1 MVYKVIPMIQ
11 TQSNEKKSIHLDA
24 IFSSHPHGVEV
35 SLGDFQSSQET
46 YTVFYAKNITTGLCV
61 MMYDAPAKVGGMAHV
76 ILPDSEFQ
84 QTQTSGLKKPLD
96 DSQYKA
102 CYADIAIPQLW
113 EALEALGA
121 SVENTHCTL
130 VGGSQLFTFG
140 GGRGNP
146 LNIGARNAI
155 TARTTLSRMGLTVKH
170 TEIGGSRPRSA
181 VLMLNDGR
189 IFVQSK
195 GGDTIQA
202 GG

>member
-1 MVYKVIPMIQ
+1 MIQ
-11 TQSNEKKSIHLDA
+11 TQSEAKKSINLETL
-24 IFSSHPHGVEV
+24 FSQHPHLVEITM
-35 SLGDFQSSQET
+35 GDFQATKEAQAI
-46 YTVFYAKNITTGLCV
+46 YCAKNITTGLCV
-61 MMYDAPAKVGGMAHV
+61 MMYDANAKVGGMAHV

-84 QTQTSGLKKPLD
+84 QTQTSGLKKPFD

-113 EALEALGA
+113 EALQALGA
-121 SVENTHCTL
+121 SVESTNCTL

-189 IFVQSK
+189 IFVQTK